1 MQFGFQS
8 GVERPLK
15 MHFNHIT
22 VKFSGEWNVSVVAMA
37 SSVGSPPK
45 TCDVSSRLI
54 LFVLICICALP
65 VKDGSYTCAVSTV
78 PVDMQAGGQ

>member
-15 MHFNHIT
+15 MHFNHIML
-22 VKFSGEWNVSVVAMA
+22 KLSSPLLGPPQNMWLSVRV
-37 SSVGSPPK
+37 
-45 TCDVSSRLI
+45 
-54 LFVLICICALP
+54 VLSLLMCIP
-65 VKDGSYTCAVSTV
+65 VKDGSNTCAVSAV